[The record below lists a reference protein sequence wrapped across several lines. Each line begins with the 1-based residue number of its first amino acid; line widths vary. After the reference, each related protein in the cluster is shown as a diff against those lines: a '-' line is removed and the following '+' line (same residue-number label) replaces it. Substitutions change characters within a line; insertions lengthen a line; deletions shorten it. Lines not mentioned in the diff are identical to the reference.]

1 MAYKNFYWCFEKVLS
16 NEFCDK
22 VIKFGKAQN
31 ISKGKISAEI
41 EAERKQNKIS
51 KKQDKEYKK
60 IRNSNVSF
68 LSHQWLYDE
77 IWPYI
82 IAANTN
88 AEWNFEF
95 DWAEPAQFTVYD
107 KKQHYTWHTDAF
119 TSPYNEEFPANYF
132 GKIRKLSM
140 VCSLS
145 DPVDYKGGDLEL
157 DFRNREDG
165 KPQINNCTYIKQRGS
180 IVVFPSTIWHRVKPI
195 TSGTRY
201 SLVLW
206 FLGKPFK

>member
-1 MAYKNFYWCFEKVLS
+1 MSFKNYYWCFEKALS
-16 NEFCDK
+16 NKFCNK
-22 VIKFGKAQN
+22 VIKFGEAQK
-31 ISKGKISAEI
+31 ISSGKIASEI
-41 EAERKQNKIS
+41 ASEKKGKIS
-51 KKQDKEYKK
+51 KKQNKEFRKVRDSK
-60 IRNSNVSF
+60 VSF

-82 IAANTN
+82 LSANKN

-95 DWAEPAQFTVYD
+95 DWAEPAQFTVYN
-107 KKQHYTWHTDAF
+107 KGQHYGWHDDSFLSA
-119 TSPYNEEFPANYF
+119 YNEKQPPQFI

-145 DPVDYKGGDLEL
+145 NPKDYVGGDLEF
-157 DFRNREDG
+157 DFRNKDDG
-165 KPQINNCTYIKQRGS
+165 TPNINNCISLKPKGS
-180 IVVFPSTIWHRVKPI
+180 IVVFPSSVWHRVTPV
-195 TSGTRY
+195 TSGKRY